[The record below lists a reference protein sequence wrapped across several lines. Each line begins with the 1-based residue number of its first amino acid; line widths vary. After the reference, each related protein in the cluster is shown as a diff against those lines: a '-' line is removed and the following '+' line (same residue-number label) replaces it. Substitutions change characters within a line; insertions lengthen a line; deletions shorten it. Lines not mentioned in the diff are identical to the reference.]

1 MLYTI
6 TVLNFVS
13 GTVHVYKNVDI
24 NIQFQ
29 NAEDWLHDNTHL
41 DIDNC
46 QWMATES
53 DEFEIVVEDNKTG
66 ERYNLNEI

>member
-13 GTVHVYKNVDI
+13 GTVHVYKNVTLEIGQD
-24 NIQFQ
+24 
-29 NAEDWLHDNTHL
+29 AEGWLHDNTHL

-53 DEFEIVVEDNKTG
+53 DEFEIVVEDNKTR